1 MCFQHLTAV
10 PRYIAAAVAAQ
21 EKGKTLSITMV
32 RGKRLLAGLAA
43 GALALTG
50 AAVVTAPQAQAA
62 GVTSVYCSGG
72 STVTVPGDPGTF
84 PDPTTVLADCSVP
97 AGSDNLARVSASTF
111 TPATGFVQMMISGN
125 AVWNTAVGTW
135 IPTEVAGGNALV
147 SADGK
152 TLTIAVGS
160 LPADAPADA
169 LDATTQVT
177 LALNSNAPG
186 QVTVTTYVSS
196 AADISL
202 VNTNKSLEGTFEVAA
217 YGAPVAL
224 QYVELLHAIPS
235 EWTTSPQTAAVPD
248 GLGAADNQAWV
259 GIVLAVDSAGNP
271 YPLNPDG
278 VDPITTMNF
287 VATPGVNRDTLELT
301 AVPVPALAP
310 FAVGVNSIGAN
321 NGADARLMGSNSFTV
336 ATLPTL
342 PPLSVSGSYIV
353 SSTLAGSYTATFD
366 KAQYNRGELATLTL
380 CANDLG
386 GRIVPDG
393 LDWVFTD
400 DTQGPVNRFMDMNF
414 NVETVVPTQELVI
427 GSGTGFEVD
436 SVTGVVSTVNGC
448 VTYNVRMPGQNV
460 DFTVTFAPLNIGPL
474 NMAEIAP
481 QMVTTNGWASTVSGP
496 TSLTVKVGDGGEPTP
511 PPPVTATI
519 MIEGIR
525 GSGADANR
533 VYVEG
538 TTTNL
543 VGATVVPHYRFPGQ
557 VGFTAGVG
565 LRSVDSLGNFEWKRI
580 TGKRIAVQFRTGDV
594 RSNSIIIAAR

>member
-1 MCFQHLTAV
+1 
-10 PRYIAAAVAAQ
+10 
-21 EKGKTLSITMV
+21 
-32 RGKRLLAGLAA
+32 
-43 GALALTG
+43 
-50 AAVVTAPQAQAA
+50 
-62 GVTSVYCSGG
+62 
-72 STVTVPGDPGTF
+72 
-84 PDPTTVLADCSVP
+84 
-97 AGSDNLARVSASTF
+97 
-111 TPATGFVQMMISGN
+111 
-125 AVWNTAVGTW
+125 
-135 IPTEVAGGNALV
+135 
-147 SADGK
+147 
-152 TLTIAVGS
+152 
-160 LPADAPADA
+160 
-169 LDATTQVT
+169 
-177 LALNSNAPG
+177 
-186 QVTVTTYVSS
+186 
-196 AADISL
+196 
-202 VNTNKSLEGTFEVAA
+202 
-217 YGAPVAL
+217 
-224 QYVELLHAIPS
+224 
-235 EWTTSPQTAAVPD
+235 
-248 GLGAADNQAWV
+248 
-259 GIVLAVDSAGNP
+259 
-271 YPLNPDG
+271 
-278 VDPITTMNF
+278 
-287 VATPGVNRDTLELT
+287 
-301 AVPVPALAP
+301 
-310 FAVGVNSIGAN
+310 
-321 NGADARLMGSNSFTV
+321 
-336 ATLPTL
+336 
-342 PPLSVSGSYIV
+342 LSVSGSYIV